1 MDEFAEKFAN
11 VYFIK
16 LLFKEDIKIPHE
28 TLYTKLEEAFG
39 EVDKVATGELS
50 SYALCKHVVTYQ
62 GGEVPSQ
69 VMITNTIPFD
79 QTTIPEMAMYQC
91 WTCDDAKAL
100 LQSCSYEVM
109 VGDFMAGGLE
119 IEERCQ
125 MIAKY
130 VDILLEVFPECIAPY
145 WPHSQ
150 KFMPVQAYV
159 QSQWNNPKLHFLDG
173 GLNVRFFNIQDSED
187 MLVDTTGLISLRIP
201 DLQIHYLEY

>member
-1 MDEFAEKFAN
+1 MSEERQSVNMDEFAEKFAN

-109 VGDFMAGGLE
+109 VGDFMAGGRALSDD
-119 IEERCQ
+119 C
-125 MIAKY
+125 
-130 VDILLEVFPECIAPY
+130 
-145 WPHSQ
+145 
-150 KFMPVQAYV
+150 
-159 QSQWNNPKLHFLDG
+159 
-173 GLNVRFFNIQDSED
+173 
-187 MLVDTTGLISLRIP
+187 
-201 DLQIHYLEY
+201 

>member
-1 MDEFAEKFAN
+1 MSEERQSVNMDEFAEKFAN

-109 VGDFMAGGLE
+109 VGDFQNALLSIGHTLKNL
-119 IEERCQ
+119 CQ
-125 MIAKY
+125 FKRMCKVSGIIPNY
-130 VDILLEVFPECIAPY
+130 
-145 WPHSQ
+145 
-150 KFMPVQAYV
+150 
-159 QSQWNNPKLHFLDG
+159 
-173 GLNVRFFNIQDSED
+173 
-187 MLVDTTGLISLRIP
+187 IS
-201 DLQIHYLEY
+201 